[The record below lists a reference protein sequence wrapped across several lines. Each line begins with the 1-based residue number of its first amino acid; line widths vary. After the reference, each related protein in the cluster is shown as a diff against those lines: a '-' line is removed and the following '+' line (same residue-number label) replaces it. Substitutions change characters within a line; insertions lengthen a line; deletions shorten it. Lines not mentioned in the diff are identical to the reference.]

1 MKTGAVHEGPLS
13 DTITEFGMINQN
25 YAGLKYQYVYS
36 AVPTKGQFTFDG
48 LIKHDV
54 VNGIEETYLFG
65 EGVFGSE
72 TVVAP
77 KPNAK
82 SEDDA
87 YLVTFVSDIN
97 KDISQCL
104 IFDAQN
110 VSDGPIARVQLPER
124 ISSGTH
130 SCWASATQLP

>member
-1 MKTGAVHEGPLS
+1 
-13 DTITEFGMINQN
+13 MINQS
-25 YAGLKYQYVYS
+25 YAGLEYQYVYS

-54 VNGIEETYLFG
+54 VKNVEETYLFG
-65 EGVFGSE
+65 EGIYGSE

-97 KDISQCL
+97 QDISQCL
-104 IFDAQN
+104 IFDAQS
-110 VSDGPIARVQLPER
+110 VSGGPIARVQLPER